1 LYSSRGPAGGG
12 PRGGAGGGSGFES
25 KKIFV
30 GGLPTT
36 VDEAQFK
43 TYFEKFGTVTDAVVM
58 MDRATQRS
66 RGFGFVTFADEV
78 SADSHQNEP
87 KHHAS

>member
-1 LYSSRGPAGGG
+1 MKSA
-12 PRGGAGGGSGFES
+12 GFET

-36 VDEAQFK
+36 VDEPQFK
-43 TYFEKFGTVTDAVVM
+43 SYFEKFGTVTDAVVM

-66 RGFGFVTFADEV
+66 RGFGFVTFDTEV
-78 SADSHQNEP
+78 RL
-87 KHHAS
+87 

>member
-1 LYSSRGPAGGG
+1 M
-12 PRGGAGGGSGFES
+12 
-25 KKIFV
+25 
-30 GGLPTT
+30 
-36 VDEAQFK
+36 DEAQFK

-78 SADSHQNEP
+78 SSDSH
-87 KHHAS
+87 